1 MCFRMDCALAPLRET
16 VPMAFF
22 FADDVD
28 SHRVLQ
34 MVYKPSYTVGE
45 NKEIVQELRVAGA
58 GLVWTRIGEG
68 GGGAIYWYD
77 PVAVQPSLLSRG
89 QMSQLFEWFAAQ
101 YRD

>member
-1 MCFRMDCALAPLRET
+1 
-16 VPMAFF
+16 
-22 FADDVD
+22 
-28 SHRVLQ
+28 

-77 PVAVQPSLLSRG
+77 PVPGQPNLLSRG
-89 QMSQLFEWFAAQ
+89 QMSDLFGWLASQ
-101 YRD
+101 YKD